1 MTWFTRFTR
10 FGEMHMVYSQENSNS
25 CGIACVR
32 MVVFKVNKLRPH
44 ALALRSEQSIDAD
57 YARVSGAPYDGSG
70 YSNATLLFKLLNQF
84 TSDTWVAE
92 YAGPAVIGQKLIDS
106 VGVNGTP
113 GASTGAPVIVLVGWS
128 AGGAHF
134 VVVDSINEVR
144 GQHYASVCDPWDGN
158 VHVTAFA
165 PGQPFNYTGAPVPW
179 SWSFGGPEHTYD
191 GGPSSGAGNGWI
203 IRKA

>member
-10 FGEMHMVYSQENSNS
+10 FGEMHMVFSQENSNS

-32 MVVFKVNKLRPH
+32 MVVFKINKLQPR
-44 ALALRSEQSIDAD
+44 ALAVRSEQSIDAD
-57 YARVSGAPYDGSG
+57 YSKVIGAPYDGSA
-70 YSNATLLFKLLNQF
+70 YSNATFLFKLLNQY
-84 TSDTWVAE
+84 TSGTWKAE
-92 YAGPAVIGQKLIDS
+92 YAGPEVIGQKLVDC

-113 GASTGAPVIVLVGWS
+113 GAATGAPVIVLVGWS

-134 VVVDSINEVR
+134 VVVDSINMFR
-144 GQHYASVCDPWDGN
+144 GQLYASVCDPWDGN
-158 VHVTAFA
+158 VHVTPFA

-179 SWSFGGPEHTYD
+179 SWSLGAPEHAYD

-203 IRKA
+203 IYKS